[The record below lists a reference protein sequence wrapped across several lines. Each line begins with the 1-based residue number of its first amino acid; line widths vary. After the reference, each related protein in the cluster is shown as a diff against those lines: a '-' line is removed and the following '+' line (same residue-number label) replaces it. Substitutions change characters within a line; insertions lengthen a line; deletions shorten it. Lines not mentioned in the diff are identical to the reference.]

1 MENENHI
8 KFISGIKEDIIK
20 SRYQAARLVNKELI
34 LLYFQVG
41 KKLSVKIKSEKW
53 GAKVIQN
60 ISDDLQKELPGLR
73 GFSKRNLAKMIQF
86 HESYS
91 FLPLMPSST
100 AQLDQGSSILMQKS
114 TVQTKSSS
122 NTMMPLSTAQ
132 LKTKLKS
139 GKKGKS
145 LTTQLSKEEIQE
157 FTTLLVNLGFTH
169 RILILNKCKVFEEK
183 SFYIK
188 KSIKN
193 QWTVELLR
201 HHIESDLYR
210 NSGKIQ
216 SNFQIALPETTKQK
230 AINVF
235 RDEYLL
241 DFINVR
247 EEDEERVLE
256 NEIVSNIKKFIL
268 SIGKDFTF
276 IGNQHR
282 IVVEEEE
289 FFIDLLF
296 FHRELQS
303 LVAID
308 LKTGKF
314 KPEYAGKMNFYLSA
328 LDDHVKLPHENPSIG
343 IILCK
348 TKKTTIVEYAFRDI
362 KKPLGV
368 ATFKLSKKL
377 PRKLTKHLPDPA
389 ALKKLLK

>member
-1 MENENHI
+1 MQNKDYI

-34 LLYFQVG
+34 LLYFEVG
-41 KKLSVKIKSEKW
+41 KKLSVKINSEKW

-60 ISDDLQKELPGLR
+60 ISDDLQKGLPGLR
-73 GFSKRNLAKMIQF
+73 GFSYRNLKNMRQF
-86 HESYS
+86 YESYNY
-91 FLPLMPSST
+91 FLIGQSST
-100 AQLDQGSSILMQKS
+100 AQLISKE
-114 TVQTKSSS
+114 
-122 NTMMPLSTAQ
+122 
-132 LKTKLKS
+132 KS
-139 GKKGKS
+139 GKKGQS
-145 LTTQLSKEEIQE
+145 LTAQIKSGSKTIMPLSTEQFTQEEIQE
-157 FTTLLVNLGFTH
+157 FTNLLVNLSFTNH
-169 RILILNKCKVFEEK
+169 ILILNKCKVFEEK
-183 SFYIK
+183 LFYIK
-188 KSIKN
+188 KSIEN
-193 QWTVELLR
+193 QWTVELLM

-210 NSGKIQ
+210 NTGKIQ
-216 SNFQIALPETTKQK
+216 SNFQISLPETIKQK

-247 EEDEERVLE
+247 EEDEERELE
-256 NEIVSNIKKFIL
+256 NKIVNNIKKFIL

-282 IVVEEEE
+282 LVVEEEE

-296 FHRELQS
+296 FHRGLQS

-377 PRKLTKHLPDPA
+377 PPKLTKHLPDPE

>member
-1 MENENHI
+1 MQNKDYI

-60 ISDDLQKELPGLR
+60 ISDDLQRELPGLR
-73 GFSKRNLAKMIQF
+73 GFSFTNLKNMRQF
-86 HESYS
+86 YEYYQL
-91 FLPLMPSST
+91 LPFSQLSTGQLKSTSKTIMQSST
-100 AQLDQGSSILMQKS
+100 AQKS
-114 TVQTKSSS
+114 QLLTVQF
-122 NTMMPLSTAQ
+122 
-132 LKTKLKS
+132 
-139 GKKGKS
+139 
-145 LTTQLSKEEIQE
+145 SKEELKE
-157 FTTLLVNLGFTH
+157 CTNLLVNLSFTH
-169 RILILNKCKVFEEK
+169 HILILNKCKALKEK
-183 SFYIK
+183 LFYIK
-188 KSIKN
+188 KSIEN
-193 QWTVELLR
+193 QWTVELLK
-201 HHIESDLYR
+201 HHIESGLYR
-210 NSGKIQ
+210 SKGKIQ
-216 SNFQIALPETTKQK
+216 SNFQVSLPETIKHK

-247 EEDEERVLE
+247 EEDKERVLE
-256 NEIVSNIKKFIL
+256 NEIVTNIKKFIL

-282 IVVEEEE
+282 LVIEEEE

-296 FHRELQS
+296 FHRGLQS

-368 ATFKLSKKL
+368 ATFKSSKKL
-377 PRKLTKHLPDPA
+377 PPKLKKHLPDPE